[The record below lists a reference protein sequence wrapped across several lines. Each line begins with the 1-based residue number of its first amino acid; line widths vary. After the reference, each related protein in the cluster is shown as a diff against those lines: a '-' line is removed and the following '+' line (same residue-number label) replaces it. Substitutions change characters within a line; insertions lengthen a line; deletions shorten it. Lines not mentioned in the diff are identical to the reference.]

1 MRIQPSASL
10 VLRGDMWRRFRGGS
24 DNIMYLEGKVV
35 IIIQEPAK
43 GGKGSPGIEKNLC
56 RSLKLLKIIVFRE
69 C

>member
-1 MRIQPSASL
+1 MRIPPSACL
-10 VLRGDMWRRFRGGS
+10 VLLGDMWRRFHGGS

-43 GGKGSPGIEKNLC
+43 GGKGSLGFEKNLC
-56 RSLKLLKIIVFRE
+56 RSIKLLKIIVFRE